1 VSLLSLRFILL
12 VLATALFMWSAR
24 GNLRL
29 FGFLA
34 ASGFYAYS
42 YVGPAGM
49 VSTLAFCAAGFGC
62 VLFVRRYPN
71 RVWLA
76 VTVLTLVFVYAR
88 NYSFLQFVLP
98 GELRTT
104 VLATAGLSFLFFKI
118 LHVVIDTASATVARM
133 SPWKYL
139 TYCLN
144 FTTFLLGPIQR
155 YQHFES
161 QWDGKTEAI
170 PAQFDAYIDAVNR
183 VLRGMVKKFVVAE
196 YLAAY
201 ALTSDA
207 HVETMS
213 LLDLQLA
220 TYLFYVFLYF
230 DFSGYCDIVIGVGCL
245 IGVRPP
251 ENFNLPF
258 LAANPSQYW
267 LRVHES
273 LTLWLTDYVFNPTYA
288 RALRS
293 SWLGT
298 HPLAA
303 MILAT
308 MVTMFVT
315 GLWHGT
321 TLSFVLFGLVHGL
334 YLVVFR
340 SYEHAV
346 IHVWGRKALTRLRAQ
361 RYWLVVSTIVTFHF
375 TASAYI
381 FFVLDTDRLLLVLE
395 KL

>member
-1 VSLLSLRFILL
+1 
-12 VLATALFMWSAR
+12 MWSTR
-24 GNLRL
+24 GKLRL
-29 FGFLA
+29 LGFLA
-34 ASGFYAYS
+34 ASSFYAYAHLGP
-42 YVGPAGM
+42 VGMA
-49 VSTLAFCAAGFGC
+49 STLAFCAAGFAS

-76 VTVLTLVFVYAR
+76 VTVLTVGFVYAR
-88 NYSFLQFVLP
+88 NYSFLRVLLP
-98 GELRTT
+98 GDLRTSI
-104 VLATAGLSFLFFKI
+104 LATAGLSFLFFKI
-118 LHVVIDTASATVARM
+118 LHVVVDTASGTVTRM
-133 SPWKYL
+133 SPWRYL
-139 TYCLN
+139 CYCLN

-170 PAQFDAYIDAVNR
+170 PAEFEAYVDAVNR

-196 YLAAY
+196 YLAGY
-201 ALTSDA
+201 ALTSEA
-207 HVETMS
+207 PVATMS

-220 TYLFYVFLYF
+220 TYLFYLFLYF

-258 LAANPSQYW
+258 LASNPSQYW
-267 LRVHES
+267 LRVHRS
-273 LTLWLTDYVFNPTYA
+273 LTVWLTDYVFNPTYA
-288 RALRS
+288 GALRS
-293 SWLGT
+293 RWLAF

-303 MILAT
+303 PVFAT
-308 MVTMFVT
+308 MVTMLVT

-340 SYEHAV
+340 SYEYAV
-346 IHVWGRKALTRLRAQ
+346 ISIWGRKALTNLRA
-361 RYWLVVSTIVTFHF
+361 RPTWLVASTIVTFHF
-375 TASAYI
+375 TASAYV
-381 FFVLDTDRLLLVLE
+381 FFVLDRTRLLQILE